1 MIRVYG
7 LTGGTGSGKTAA
19 ARRFE
24 QNGIP
29 VIDADKT
36 GHDLIGR
43 NGGAYQQ
50 LIETFGPGILV
61 GDDIDRAKLG
71 DLVFADEEARKKLN
85 AIVHPLIFQVISRK
99 CAELARQ
106 GYQAAIVDAALLAEH
121 GRREPWLDGLILI
134 SAPRDVRAARL
145 VAARV
150 ITPEKA
156 KQRIDAQSDPE
167 KKRAVADWV
176 VENIGNLQD
185 LYAKVDK
192 IAGEINAGT
201 T

>member
-1 MIRVYG
+1 MIRIYG

-24 QNGIP
+24 HHGIP

-36 GHDLIGR
+36 GHELIER
-43 NGGAYQQ
+43 DGGAYSQV
-50 LIETFGPGILV
+50 IEAFGPEILT
-61 GDDIDRAKLG
+61 DDHIDRGKLG
-71 DLVFADEEARKKLN
+71 ALIFADENARKKLN

-106 GYQAAIVDAALLAEH
+106 GYRAVMIDAALLAEN
-121 GRREPWLDGLILI
+121 GRCEPWLDGLILI

-145 VAARV
+145 VAMRV
-150 ITPEKA
+150 ITPEQA

-176 VENIGNLQD
+176 VENTGNLQD
-185 LYAKVDK
+185 LYAKIDA
-192 IAGEINAGT
+192 IAGEINAGKT
-201 T
+201 